1 MCPAT
6 WLETILI
13 KRRKKK
19 FLFLCHFSCA
29 AALCE
34 EASSASVW
42 KQDVGR
48 RFGPLPHATVPLELI
63 CMYYWCLLCGC
74 VSSVNGCLQG
84 DLLSF
89 YLCAHTELFP
99 KIKALYV
106 CMCVYVC
113 VFVSVCVACSL
124 LRLKLSLLFLAEQP
138 PWHPR
143 WHCLRPTLL
152 HFSLSLSSAQS
163 FCSGS
168 PQFVM
173 KI

>member
-1 MCPAT
+1 MPFFMCCCLV
-6 WLETILI
+6 WRGELRFSLETGCGQKIWTSATCYGATGAHLHVLLVSAVWLCFQCKWLSPRRSVVILFMCTY
-13 KRRKKK
+13 RA
-19 FLFLCHFSCA
+19 FS
-29 AALCE
+29 
-34 EASSASVW
+34 
-42 KQDVGR
+42 KNK
-48 RFGPLPHATVPLELI
+48 
-63 CMYYWCLLCGC
+63 
-74 VSSVNGCLQG
+74 SSV
-84 DLLSF
+84 
-89 YLCAHTELFP
+89 
-99 KIKALYV
+99 
-106 CMCVYVC
+106 CVYVC